1 MLKRILVSVAALAAV
16 AAVPAA
22 AAADGLCP
30 PSPSAV
36 WTTGLEHGIG
46 TLSTPNLWWS
56 NTGATVDDTV
66 ARSGRW
72 SLRSRR
78 PDYGWVSYA
87 KKETWTHRQVLSFAL
102 RLDTLP
108 AGDVSTLFK
117 AETNG
122 TDLFLGFRDSD
133 DRLTL
138 RWGAGGAVASSIPV
152 VEKTWFTID
161 LRLVTGANPMTA
173 DWSVSGVPQESTSI
187 SELSY
192 QQRWQFGSD
201 VSGDAPYTAH
211 FDDILQSHTASDYP
225 IGPQRVLGL
234 RPNSGGAHAGA
245 ANFRDDDGTVVD
257 PLSWTRLDDQQ
268 MHYLQDGHVRQVVA
282 SGSSSLEFGFD
293 DTLEPC
299 IDAVQALFTF
309 HKTVAKPNY
318 AKTSVFDGGVERVV
332 YAGDVPNTNVA
343 GSKTLLVQPAL
354 GAWTPAA
361 VNALTMRLGYSTDVS
376 PEPIWDA
383 LLFEM
388 AVPG

>member
-1 MLKRILVSVAALAAV
+1 MLKRILSITAALAACAV
-16 AAVPAA
+16 APSVAH
-22 AAADGLCP
+22 ADGLCP

-46 TLSTPNLWWS
+46 TLSTPNLFFS
-56 NTGATVDDTV
+56 NTGATVDATV
-66 ARSGRW
+66 ARNGRW

-87 KKETWTHRQVLSFAL
+87 KKETWTYQQVLSFAI

-108 AGDVSTLFK
+108 AGDVSTLFM
-117 AETNG
+117 AETSG

-138 RWGAGGAVASSIPV
+138 RWGSGAAVASSIPV
-152 VEKTWFTID
+152 TEKTWYTID
-161 LRLVTGANPMTA
+161 LRVTTGVNPMTA
-173 DWSVSGVPQESTSI
+173 DWSVDLVPQDSTSV
-187 SELSY
+187 SERSY
-192 QQRWQFGSD
+192 QQKWQFGSH
-201 VSGDAPYTAH
+201 VSADAPYTAH
-211 FDDILQSHTASDYP
+211 YDDILQSHSPADYP
-225 IGPQRVLGL
+225 IGPQRVLPL
-234 RPNSGGAHAGA
+234 RPNASGAHAGA
-245 ANFRDDDGTVVD
+245 SNFRNDDGSFID
-257 PLSWTRLDDQQ
+257 PLSWTRLDDAQ
-268 MHYLQDGHVRQVVA
+268 MHDLRDGAVKQVVA

-309 HKTVAKPNY
+309 HKTVSKPNY

-343 GSKTLLVQPAL
+343 GSKTLLVQPAV
-354 GAWTPAA
+354 GAWTPVA

-383 LLFEM
+383 LLFEV